1 MRFFEMTS
9 GAVLENLRTSEK
21 GLTQEKA
28 RERLLKNGPNEIKE
42 EKKKNVLEVFFSQ
55 FEDLLVIIL
64 LVCSAVSILTGN
76 GDSAAVILLVI
87 VMNSIIGTV
96 EHFKAEKSLAAL
108 KNMSAPHA
116 KVIRDGNV
124 CEIPAR
130 EVVKGDILILEA
142 GAVASADGRVIKAA
156 GLLVNESSLTGE
168 SDSVLKSDKVLDSD
182 GKEIVLGDRV
192 NMVYSGSLVTGG
204 RGVVVVTA
212 TGMETEIG
220 NIATMINKAES
231 KKTPLQKSLEN
242 FSKKLTIAIVIICLA
257 VMALSI
263 LRGEEILDA
272 MMFAVALAV
281 AAIPEALS
289 SIVTISLAIGT
300 QKMAKQNAII
310 RDLKAVEGLGC
321 VSVICSDKT
330 GTLTQNK
337 MKVREIYRDGVSH
350 PAERFDSNDNLILP
364 MLLCNDAA
372 FSADGESIGDP
383 TETALIE
390 FFGKERMRQSTFRI
404 SEAGRNPI

>member
-142 GAVASADGRVIKAA
+142 GAVASADGRV
-156 GLLVNESSLTGE
+156 
-168 SDSVLKSDKVLDSD
+168 DKS
-182 GKEIVLGDRV
+182 R
-192 NMVYSGSLVTGG
+192 
-204 RGVVVVTA
+204 R
-212 TGMETEIG
+212 
-220 NIATMINKAES
+220 
-231 KKTPLQKSLEN
+231 
-242 FSKKLTIAIVIICLA
+242 
-257 VMALSI
+257 
-263 LRGEEILDA
+263 
-272 MMFAVALAV
+272 FA
-281 AAIPEALS
+281 
-289 SIVTISLAIGT
+289 
-300 QKMAKQNAII
+300 
-310 RDLKAVEGLGC
+310 C
-321 VSVICSDKT
+321 
-330 GTLTQNK
+330 
-337 MKVREIYRDGVSH
+337 
-350 PAERFDSNDNLILP
+350 
-364 MLLCNDAA
+364 
-372 FSADGESIGDP
+372 
-383 TETALIE
+383 
-390 FFGKERMRQSTFRI
+390 
-404 SEAGRNPI
+404 